1 MTLSRLLKKGST
13 GADVRSAKDR
23 LFALGCYD
31 AKITAI
37 KSSTFGSD
45 TVAAVKKFQTANGLQ
60 VDGVIGALT
69 WAALF
74 GETVTTPPEVAEQ
87 GLNAQLQTILNFLE
101 TEVDNGS
108 IYVWGGNGQSNIT
121 EAWIRSRESRNQGG
135 ANADRA
141 VATWRRRKA
150 AGFTKIRAWDCSGL
164 VSGALISIGLMDGRR
179 DCDGLWARCDRI
191 TAPVSGCLLFRVN
204 SSNSEDETHVGFY
217 FNGYQYHAKGR
228 DVGVVKEKYSAKYWH
243 KIGWFKTLA
252 R

>member
-1 MTLSRLLKKGST
+1 MEFSHKLKKGST
-13 GADVRSAKDR
+13 GADVRAAKDR

-31 AKITAI
+31 AKIKEI
-37 KSSTFGSD
+37 KNNTFGSD

-74 GETVTTPPEVAEQ
+74 GETVTTPPVVTDS
-87 GLNAQLQTILNFLE
+87 GLNTQLTAILNFLE

-108 IYVWGGNGQSNIT
+108 IYVWGAEGQSAIT
-121 EAWIRSRESRNQGG
+121 EKWIRSSETSAEN
-135 ANADRA
+135 ANRA
-141 VATWRRRKA
+141 IALWEKNLAR
-150 AGFTKIRAWDCSGL
+150 GCTKIRAWDCSGL

-228 DVGVVKEKYSAKYWH
+228 DVGVVKEKYSSKYWH

>member
-1 MTLSRLLKKGST
+1 MELTRLLKKGTS
-13 GADVRSAKDR
+13 GADVRAAKDR

-31 AKITAI
+31 SKIKEI
-37 KSSTFGSD
+37 KNSTFGTD

-60 VDGVIGALT
+60 SDGVIGALT

-74 GETVTTPPEVAEQ
+74 GETVTTPPVVAEQ

-108 IYVWGGNGQSNIT
+108 IYVWGAEGQSNIT
-121 EAWIRSRESRNQGG
+121 ERWIRSSETSTEN
-135 ANADRA
+135 ANRA
-141 VATWRRRKA
+141 ITLWEKNLAR
-150 AGFTKIRAWDCSGL
+150 GCTKIRAFDCSGL
-164 VSGALISIGLMDGRR
+164 VSCAMILIGLMTGRR
-179 DCDGLWARCDRI
+179 DCDGLWSRCDRI
-191 TAPVSGCLLFRVN
+191 TAPVNGALLFRVN

-228 DVGVVKEKYSAKYWH
+228 DVGVVKEKYSTKYWH